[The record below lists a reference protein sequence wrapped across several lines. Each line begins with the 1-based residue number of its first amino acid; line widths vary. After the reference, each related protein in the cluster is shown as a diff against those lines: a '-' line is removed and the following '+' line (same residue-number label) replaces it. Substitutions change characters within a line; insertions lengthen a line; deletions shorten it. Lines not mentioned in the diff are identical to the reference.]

1 MGEGEGVG
9 VRGGGGGARSA
20 LKERGP
26 GPKAP
31 GPALLFGRPGAARRA
46 APGRQTPPPPRAVAV
61 FCRPNEPSATP
72 FLPRL
77 PTNKTSPP
85 LPMSGGP
92 ANSAGKPKTFSSWFS
107 PAFFK
112 SGRGLGGRA
121 PNGVQGQSPW
131 RSPGAA
137 PHTSRGIA
145 PEKAPE
151 EPTRHPSAGR
161 DWARRRRAGKSPWG

>member
-20 LKERGP
+20 LKSRGEALP
-26 GPKAP
+26 PAP
-31 GPALLFGRPGAARRA
+31 AFLFGRPGGPWAPGPPTAA
-46 APGRQTPPPPRAVAV
+46 APPGRCGFLPAKRSI
-61 FCRPNEPSATP
+61 RHP
-72 FLPRL
+72 FPPRL

-92 ANSAGKPKTFSSWFS
+92 AYFAGKPKKFSRWFS

-112 SGRGLGGRA
+112 SGRGAEPPTG
-121 PNGVQGQSPW
+121 
-131 RSPGAA
+131 
-137 PHTSRGIA
+137 SRGIAPGGVRGRA